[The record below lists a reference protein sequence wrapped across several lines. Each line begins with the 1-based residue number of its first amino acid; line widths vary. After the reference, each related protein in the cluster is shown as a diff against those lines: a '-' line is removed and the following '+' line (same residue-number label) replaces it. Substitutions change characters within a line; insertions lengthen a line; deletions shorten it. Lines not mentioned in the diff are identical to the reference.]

1 MKKACTPEQKSKRKR
16 WKVIFLVAVLLI
28 IAIFVVTLGVYNCWW
43 VYNDETHPIQIE
55 RKFKAKYIWNGK
67 YDSLDGLYPVRN
79 VNMHED
85 KPAFIAETTPDFF
98 VFIEVWLTRQ
108 GNYQYVYHDT
118 DYLQK
123 ELSAILRSVDDN
135 VEDKL
140 WARMRYTMPEEDK
153 YGADINWKY
162 FDSLGFWCEAD
173 EHGEIL
179 FRMESPYKA
188 AGVSPDDERY
198 LFWIYPFDP
207 KAVPVAKIDGELVNL
222 ISMKPY
228 SDEEEQIETFTFS
241 FMHKSHL

>member
-55 RKFKAKYIWNGK
+55 RKFKAKFIWSGE

-79 VNMHED
+79 VNMSED
-85 KPAFIAETTPDFF
+85 RQAFIAETTPDFF
-98 VFIEVWLTRQ
+98 VFIEVWIRQ
-108 GNYQYVYHDT
+108 DYCQYVYHYT

-123 ELSAILRSVDDN
+123 ELSTILRFVDDN

-179 FRMESPYKA
+179 FRAESPYKA
-188 AGVSPDDERY
+188 AGVAPDDERY
-198 LFWIYPFDP
+198 LFWIYTAVS

-228 SDEEEQIETFTFS
+228 SDEEDQIETFTFS
-241 FMHKSHL
+241 FIHKRRL

>member
-1 MKKACTPEQKSKRKR
+1 MKKTYTPEQKSKRR
-16 WKVIFLVAVLLI
+16 RRRVIFFVTLLLI
-28 IAIFVVTLGVYNCWW
+28 IAVFVVALGIYNCWW
-43 VYNDETHPIQIE
+43 VYNDETHPIHIE
-55 RKFKAKYIWNGK
+55 RKLKEKYIWNGK

-98 VFIEVWLTRQ
+98 LFIEVWLTRQ
-108 GNYQYVYHDT
+108 GDYQYVYHAGGDH
-118 DYLQK
+118 QGK
-123 ELSAILRSVDDN
+123 ILAKADIGRY
-135 VEDKL
+135 L
-140 WARMRYTMPEEDK
+140 WARMRYTMPQDDK

-162 FDSLGFWCEAD
+162 FDDLGIWCEAD

-179 FRMESPYKA
+179 FRAESPYKA
-188 AGVSPDDERY
+188 AGVAPDDERY
-198 LFWIYPFDP
+198 LFWRDNQ
-207 KAVPVAKIDGELVNL
+207 KVVPVAKINGEFINL

>member
-16 WKVIFLVAVLLI
+16 WKVIFFVALLLI
-28 IAIFVVTLGVYNCWW
+28 ITIFVVTLGVYNCWW

-79 VNMHED
+79 VNMSED

-123 ELSAILRSVDDN
+123 ELSTILRSVDDN

-179 FRMESPYKA
+179 FRAESPYKA
-188 AGVSPDDERY
+188 AGVAPDDERY
-198 LFWIYPFDP
+198 LFWRDNQ
-207 KAVPVAKIDGELVNL
+207 KVVPVAKIDGEFVNL

-228 SDEEEQIETFTFS
+228 SDEEEQIETFRLS
-241 FMHKSHL
+241 FIHKNQL

>member
-55 RKFKAKYIWNGK
+55 RKFKAKFIWNGK

-79 VNMHED
+79 VNMSED
-85 KPAFIAETTPDFF
+85 RQAFIAETTPDFF
-98 VFIEVWLTRQ
+98 VFIEVWIRQ
-108 GNYQYVYHDT
+108 DYCQYVYHYT

-123 ELSAILRSVDDN
+123 ELSTILRSVDDN

-179 FRMESPYKA
+179 FRAESPYKA
-188 AGVSPDDERY
+188 AGVAPDDERY

-228 SDEEEQIETFTFS
+228 SDEEDQSETFTFS
-241 FMHKSHL
+241 FMHKRRL

>member
-16 WKVIFLVAVLLI
+16 WKVIFFVALLLI

-55 RKFKAKYIWNGK
+55 RKFKAKFIWNGK

-79 VNMHED
+79 VNMSED

-108 GNYQYVYHDT
+108 GNYQYVYHYT

-123 ELSAILRSVDDN
+123 ELSTILRSVDDN

-162 FDSLGFWCEAD
+162 FDSLGFWCEVD

-179 FRMESPYKA
+179 FRAESPYKA
-188 AGVSPDDERY
+188 AGVAPDDERY
-198 LFWIYPFDP
+198 LFWQESSR
-207 KAVPVAKIDGELVNL
+207 AVPVAKIDGEFINL

>member
-1 MKKACTPEQKSKRKR
+1 MKKACTSEQKSKRKR

-85 KPAFIAETTPDFF
+85 EPAFIAETTPDFF
-98 VFIEVWLTRQ
+98 VFIEVWIRQ
-108 GNYQYVYHDT
+108 DYCKYVYHDT
-118 DYLQK
+118 DYFQK
-123 ELSAILRSVDDN
+123 ELSTILRFVDDN

-162 FDSLGFWCEAD
+162 FDDLGIWCEAD

-179 FRMESPYKA
+179 FRAESPYKA
-188 AGVSPDDERY
+188 AGVSPDEERY

-228 SDEEEQIETFTFS
+228 SDEEEQIEKFTFS

>member
-16 WKVIFLVAVLLI
+16 RRVIFFVTLLLI
-28 IAIFVVTLGVYNCWW
+28 IAIFVVALGIYNCWW
-43 VYNDETHPIQIE
+43 VYNDETHPIHIE
-55 RKFKAKYIWNGK
+55 RKLKEKYIWNGK

-98 VFIEVWLTRQ
+98 LFIEVWLTRQ
-108 GNYQYVYHDT
+108 GNYKYVYHDT
-118 DYLQK
+118 ECFQR
-123 ELSAILRSVDDN
+123 ELFKALDAIDRDT
-135 VEDKL
+135 DKL
-140 WARMRYTMPEEDK
+140 WARMRYAMPEDDK

-162 FDSLGFWCEAD
+162 FDDLGIWCEAD

-179 FRMESPYKA
+179 FRAESPYKA
-188 AGVSPDDERY
+188 AGVAPDDERY
-198 LFWIYPFDP
+198 LFWRDNQ
-207 KAVPVAKIDGELVNL
+207 KVVPVAKINGEFINL

>member
-1 MKKACTPEQKSKRKR
+1 MKKTYTPEQKLKRR
-16 WKVIFLVAVLLI
+16 RRRVIFLVTLLLI
-28 IAIFVVTLGVYNCWW
+28 IAVFVVALGIYNCWW
-43 VYNDETHPIQIE
+43 VYNDETHPIHIE
-55 RKFKAKYIWNGK
+55 RKLKEKYIWNGK

-108 GNYQYVYHDT
+108 GNYKYVYHDT
-118 DYLQK
+118 ECFQR
-123 ELSAILRSVDDN
+123 ELFKALHAIDRDT
-135 VEDKL
+135 DKL
-140 WARMRYTMPEEDK
+140 WARMRYTMPQDDK

-162 FDSLGFWCEAD
+162 FDDLGIWCEAD

-179 FRMESPYKA
+179 FRAESPYKA
-188 AGVSPDDERY
+188 AGVAPDDERY
-198 LFWIYPFDP
+198 LFWIYTAVS
-207 KAVPVAKIDGELVNL
+207 KAVPVAKIDGEFINL